1 MVGQTD
7 GDYFMGSFED
17 LSDRQK
23 AILKFIES
31 WSDEHGFPPT
41 IREIGQAVNINSTS
55 VVNYNL
61 NKLVKEG
68 FINRSRDVSRGIRIV
83 NEKEDK
89 FERKRKDFSYIPLI
103 GNIVAGQPVPIPDD
117 TGYYYD
123 EDAEIAIPR
132 SLIGNNDPTDI
143 FALRVN
149 GTSMIDAMIA
159 DGDTVVLRRQA
170 IAQNGEMVAAWLTER
185 GETTLKYFFDEG
197 DKIRLQPAN
206 PTMGPI
212 LVDKDKVQIQG
223 RVLAVL
229 RRVD

>member
-1 MVGQTD
+1 
-7 GDYFMGSFED
+7 MGNQES
-17 LSDRQK
+17 LSERQR
-23 AILKFIES
+23 AILRFIET
-31 WSDEHGFPPT
+31 WSDEHGYPPT
-41 IREIGQAVNINSTS
+41 IREIGTAVNINSTS

-68 FINRSRDVSRGIRIV
+68 FINRSQDVSRGIRII

-89 FERKRKDFSYIPLI
+89 FERKRKDFSYVPIV
-103 GNIVAGQPVPIPDD
+103 GDIVAGQPVPIPDD

-123 EDAEIAIPR
+123 EDSEMAIPR
-132 SLIGNNDPTDI
+132 SLIGNNDPTDV

-159 DGDTVVLRRQA
+159 DGDTVVLRRQSV
-170 IAQNGEMVAAWLTER
+170 AQNGEMVAAWLTER
-185 GETTLKYFFDEG
+185 GETTLKYFYDEG
-197 DKIRLQPAN
+197 DRIRLQPAN

-212 LVDKDKVQIQG
+212 MVDKDKIQIQG